1 MEPEQIFCLIFLFI
15 MFPSSIYYIVTHKP
29 KPREFGYFGLVASCS
44 GQTLGW
50 LGLFMCM
57 FLITV
62 LLGLI
67 DV

>member
-1 MEPEQIFCLIFLFI
+1 MEPKQIFYLIFLLI
-15 MFPSSIYYIVTHKP
+15 MLPSSIYYIVTHKP

-50 LGLFMCM
+50 LGLFMSL
-57 FLITV
+57 FLIAA
-62 LLGLI
+62 LLRLI